1 MSWLE
6 STWVL
11 LQKDLRI
18 EMRNRVAV
26 NGLLMFVL
34 GAIMLL
40 VLGLRTVSIS
50 SSMTSSLYWLII
62 LLSGS
67 VGLFHTFA
75 SEEESFTANLL
86 RLSTS
91 PGAVLAS
98 KLLYNFVMVGFACL
112 VTTICFVVFVR
123 MQVDSWTALCTVAVL
138 GCSGL
143 AGAASILGAIVARA
157 KASAIVLPVL
167 LFPLLLPLLW
177 LATDATLAS
186 IEPAAAR
193 ADLPGS
199 ITGLVAY
206 VGLVVTAAALLIDKI
221 WLD

>member
-1 MSWLE
+1 MSWIR
-6 STWVL
+6 STWIL

-18 EMRNRVAV
+18 EFRNRVGL

-40 VLGLRTVSIS
+40 ILGLRTVDIS
-50 SSMTSSLYWLII
+50 SSMISSLYWLII

-67 VGLFHTFA
+67 VGLVHTFT
-75 SEEESFTANLL
+75 SEEQGQTANLL
-86 RLSTS
+86 RLSTA
-91 PGAVLAS
+91 PTCVFAS
-98 KLLYNFVMVGFACL
+98 KMLYNFAMISIASV
-112 VTTICFVVFVR
+112 VTTLCFIVFVR
-123 MQVDSWTALCTVAVL
+123 MSVSSWLLL
-138 GCSGL
+138 GTTTLLGSLGL
-143 AGAASILGAIVARA
+143 AAAASVLGAIVARA
-157 KASAIVLPVL
+157 DASAVVLPVL

-193 ADLPGS
+193 SAVSGS

-206 VGLVVTAAALLIDKI
+206 VGLVVTSATLLIDYV